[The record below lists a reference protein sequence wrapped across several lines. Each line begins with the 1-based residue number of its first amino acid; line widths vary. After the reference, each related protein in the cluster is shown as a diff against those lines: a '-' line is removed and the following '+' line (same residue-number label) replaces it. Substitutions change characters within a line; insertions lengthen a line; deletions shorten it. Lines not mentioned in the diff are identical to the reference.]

1 MSRPA
6 PFGLLVAVC
15 ITVALAV
22 STLAAEPAKLSFNR
36 DIRPILSENCFQC
49 HGFDDKTREAGL
61 RLDQHDA
68 AIKKTD
74 SGVLPIVPGDAAKS
88 DVLARVTSQ
97 DKDVMMPPPSTH
109 KKLTAQQIDTLR
121 RWINEGAEYQ
131 GHWAWLTPQRPELPK
146 VSNPA
151 WAKNA
156 IDHFI
161 LARLDAEKL
170 KPSPE
175 ADRATLIRR
184 VTLDLTGLP
193 PTPAEVDAFLA
204 DKSPDAY
211 ERVVDRLLASPRYGE
226 RMAMQWLDYARYA
239 DSHGFQS
246 DSSRVMW
253 PWRDWVIDAFNRNMP
268 FDQFTVE
275 QLAGDLLPNPTRA
288 QLVAT
293 GFNRNNRHNGEL
305 GSIQEEWK
313 IENTIDRVETT
324 GTTWLALTMNC
335 CRCHDHKFDPITQ
348 QNFYEFFAFFYGTT
362 DTGLIQEKG
371 KNSLPVIDYRSPAQ
385 DAEVAQ
391 LDKQI
396 AAAQEGIAAARKE
409 LPALVAQWEAAQQA
423 EAKAQ
428 TSSWTTLEP
437 KSVTAKSKSKM
448 VEQAD
453 ASWLATGKAP
463 AHETYTVTAP
473 WSAGELSALL
483 LEVLP
488 DVSLPN
494 QSLGRAPNG
503 NFVLSRVEAELT
515 GKDVDGQELK
525 EPLKLKFA
533 KAEADYSQANWS
545 ITLALE
551 ALAGKGW
558 AVDGN
563 DPAKRL
569 PRRAMFVLDA
579 PIKVPANATLTVRLI
594 HDALNNHSI
603 GRFRLAATSAPPAQ
617 VGLQQLGLPA
627 NVRKIL
633 DTPVAKRQPKQ
644 TTELENYYV
653 SVTAD
658 SPVKRAEAKVTELTK
673 QRDAY
678 NAKLPTVMVMKEG
691 PAKQAYILKRG
702 EYDKVDK
709 TRPASPNIPDMLP
722 PLAKDA
728 PKNRLGLARWMVDP
742 VNPLTARVWVNRAWE
757 KFFGVGIVRSTE
769 NFGSQ
774 AEWPSHPELLDYLAT
789 EFVRLGWDMKALQKQ
804 LVLSAAYRQAANV
817 PAGLA
822 ERDPENR
829 LLARGPRFRMTGE
842 MIRDQALAAS
852 GLLVEKVGG
861 PSVRPYMPKGVWDE
875 TSKYGDLLNY
885 KADTGEGLYRRTMY
899 TIWKRTA
906 APPTLLLMDAPS
918 REICAVKRSR
928 TNTPLQ
934 SLALLNEVTF
944 VEAARKL
951 AERSMTEAG
960 PTPAERIKHAFKLVT
975 AREPNARDLE
985 ILVTGYES
993 DVKHFRQHPDAASAF
1008 LKVGDSPANDKL
1020 EQAELAAL
1028 SLTANILLNMDEAV
1042 TRE

>member
-1 MSRPA
+1 MTQRHAWSLLLTLGILAWVPA
-6 PFGLLVAVC
+6 AR
-15 ITVALAV
+15 
-22 STLAAEPAKLSFNR
+22 AAEPEKLSFNR

-61 RLDQHDA
+61 RLDQHEA

-88 DVLARVTSQ
+88 DVIARVTS
-97 DKDVMMPPPSTH
+97 KDADMKMPPASTH
-109 KKLTAQQIDTLR
+109 KKLSAKQIDTLR

-131 GHWAWLTPQRPELPK
+131 GHWAWIAPQRPELPK

-161 LARLDAEKL
+161 LAKLDAEKL

-275 QLAGDLLPNPTRA
+275 QIAGDLLPNPTNA
-288 QLVAT
+288 QIVAT
-293 GFNRNNRHNGEL
+293 GFNRNHRHNGEG
-305 GSIQEEWK
+305 GSLQEEWK
-313 IENTIDRVETT
+313 VENTIDRVETT

-335 CRCHDHKFDPITQ
+335 CRCHDHKFDPISQ
-348 QNFYEFFAFFYGTT
+348 QNFYEFFSFFYNTT
-362 DTGLIQEKG
+362 DTGLIQAKG

-385 DAEVAQ
+385 EAEVAK
-391 LDKQI
+391 LEKQI
-396 AAAQEGIAAARKE
+396 AKANEAVTAAKKD
-409 LPALVAQWEAAQQA
+409 LPALLTKWEASLANNTA
-423 EAKAQ
+423 EKI
-428 TSSWTTLEP
+428 SPWTKLEP
-437 KSVTAKSKSKM
+437 KSVTAKSKTQM
-448 VEQAD
+448 VKQPD
-453 ASWLATGKAP
+453 DSWLATGEA
-463 AHETYTVTAP
+463 ADHETYTVTVP
-473 WSAGELSALL
+473 LNGGELTGFL
-483 LEVLP
+483 LEVFP
-488 DVSLPN
+488 DASLPN
-494 QSLGRAPNG
+494 ASLGRAPNG
-503 NFVLSRVEAELT
+503 NFVLSRVEAELSG
-515 GKDVDGQELK
+515 GKAKKPV
-525 EPLKLKFA
+525 KLKFT
-533 KAEADYSQANWS
+533 KAEADYSQPDWT
-545 ITLALE
+545 IKMALD
-551 ALAGKGW
+551 AVAGKGW
-558 AVDGN
+558 AISGN
-563 DPAKRL
+563 DPEKRL

-579 PIKVPANATLTVRLI
+579 PAKVPANATLTVRLV
-594 HDALNNHSI
+594 HDSLPKHSI
-603 GRFRLAATSAPPAQ
+603 GRFRLSSTKLPPAQ
-617 VGLQQLGLPA
+617 LTLQESGLPA
-627 NVRKIL
+627 AIQKIL
-633 DTPVAKRQPKQ
+633 DTAAAKRSKPQ
-644 TTELENYYV
+644 TAELEKYFLAV
-653 SVTAD
+653 AD
-658 SPVKRAEAKVTELTK
+658 SPIKQAEARVAELTK
-673 QRDAY
+673 QRDMYSA
-678 NAKLPTVMVMKEG
+678 ALPTVMVMKEG
-691 PAKQAYILKRG
+691 PVKQAYVLKRG
-702 EYDKVDK
+702 EYDKPDK
-709 TRPASPNIPDMLP
+709 ERPVSSDVPEMLP
-722 PLAKDA
+722 PLGADA

-742 VNPLTARVWVNRAWE
+742 ANPLTARVWVNRAWE
-757 KFFGVGIVRSTE
+757 KYFGVGIVRTTE

-804 LVLSAAYRQAANV
+804 MVMSAAYRQSAKV

-852 GLLVEKVGG
+852 GLLVDKVGG
-861 PSVRPYMPKGVWDE
+861 PSVRPYMPRGVWDE

-906 APPTLLLMDAPS
+906 APPTLLLMDAPT

-951 AERSMTEAG
+951 AERSMSEAG
-960 PTPAERIKHAFKLVT
+960 TTPAERIKHAFKLVT
-975 AREPNARDLE
+975 ARDPSPHALA
-985 ILVTGYES
+985 ILVNGYES
-993 DVKHFRQHPDAASAF
+993 DVKRFRENKDAAAAF
-1008 LKVGDSPANDKL
+1008 LKVGESAANTNLD
-1020 EQAELAAL
+1020 QAELAAL
-1028 SLTANILLNMDEAV
+1028 ALTANIILNMDEAV